1 MKGYLFDK
9 KLTTSSFNKKFY
21 LTGDLA
27 SRDQDGFYYIIKR
40 KDKILKRFGFKIQ
53 PSLIENKINNL
64 SFVKKSKIQLMENNK
79 MILKVFVEQNKNEIQ
94 NMIREVLRSN
104 FTSYE
109 IPDEIIIIKPEDQI
123 YNKKD

>member
-9 KLTTSSFNKKFY
+9 KLTAGSFKKNFY

-27 SRDQDGFYYIIKR
+27 FKDKDGFYYIIKR
-40 KDKILKRFGFKIQ
+40 KDKIFKRFGFKIQ
-53 PSLIENKINNL
+53 PSVIENKINNL
-64 SFVKKSKIQLMENNK
+64 SFVKKSKIQLLENNR
-79 MILKVFVEQNKNEIQ
+79 MILKVFIEQNINEIQ
-94 NMIREVLRSN
+94 NKIKTVLRSN

-109 IPDEIIIIKPEDQI
+109 IPDEIIIIKPENQV